1 MLSVLKVLKNG
12 KKVYKKTGEI
22 GEKVEN
28 TKIGKKL
35 TNKSIIKGTKKGVT
49 KLTKKLKPIL
59 KPKGNNYK
67 GKDIKI
73 NKDFK
78 IRKSKKKEE

>member
-1 MLSVLKVLKNG
+1 MLSALEALKKG

-28 TKIGKKL
+28 TKTGKKL
-35 TNKSIIKGTKKGVT
+35 TNKSIIKGTKKVAT
-49 KLTKKLKPIL
+49 STAKKLKPIL

-78 IRKSKKKEE
+78 IRKSKKK

>member
-1 MLSVLKVLKNG
+1 MISALETLKKG
-12 KKVYKKTGEI
+12 KKVYKKAGKL

-28 TKIGKKL
+28 TNIGKKL
-35 TNKSIIKGTKKGVT
+35 TNKSIIKSTKKVAT
-49 KLTKKLKPIL
+49 STAKKLKPIL

-78 IRKSKKKEE
+78 IRKGRNK

>member
-1 MLSVLKVLKNG
+1 MLYIIKGS
-12 KKVYKKTGEI
+12 KKVYKKTGEL
-22 GEKVEN
+22 GEKAEN
-28 TKIGKKL
+28 TSIGKKV
-35 TNKSIIKGTKKGVT
+35 TNENIIKSTKKGT
-49 KLTKKLKPIL
+49 IKIAKKIKPIL

-78 IRKSKKKEE
+78 IRKRRDK

>member
-1 MLSVLKVLKNG
+1 MLSALEALKKG

-35 TNKSIIKGTKKGVT
+35 TNKSIIKGTKKGT
-49 KLTKKLKPIL
+49 IKLAKKLKPIL

-78 IRKSKKKEE
+78 IRKRRNK

>member
-1 MLSVLKVLKNG
+1 MLSVLKVLKKG

-28 TKIGKKL
+28 TGISKKL
-35 TNKSIIKGTKKGVT
+35 TNKSIIKGTKKVAT
-49 KLTKKLKPIL
+49 STAKKLKPIL
-59 KPKGNNYK
+59 KPKRNNYK

-78 IRKSKKKEE
+78 IRKGRNK

>member
-1 MLSVLKVLKNG
+1 MLLSTIKSS
-12 KKVYKKTGEI
+12 KKVYKKAGKL
-22 GEKVEN
+22 GEKIEN
-28 TKIGKKL
+28 TGIGKKL
-35 TNKSIIKGTKKGVT
+35 TNKSIIKSTKKGAT

-78 IRKSKKKEE
+78 IRKGRDK

>member
-1 MLSVLKVLKNG
+1 MLLSTIKSS
-12 KKVYKKTGEI
+12 KKVYKKAGKL
-22 GEKVEN
+22 GEKIEN
-28 TKIGKKL
+28 TSIGKKL
-35 TNKSIIKGTKKGVT
+35 TNKSIIKNTKKGSI
-49 KLTKKLKPIL
+49 KLAKKLKPIL

-78 IRKSKKKEE
+78 IRKRRNK

>member
-1 MLSVLKVLKNG
+1 MLSALKGLKKG
-12 KKVYKKTGEI
+12 KKAYKKTGEI

-28 TKIGKKL
+28 TKTGKKL
-35 TNKSIIKGTKKGVT
+35 TNETIIKNTKKVAT
-49 KLTKKLKPIL
+49 IAVKKLKPIL
-59 KPKGNNYK
+59 KPKKNNYK

-78 IRKSKKKEE
+78 IRKRRNK

>member
-1 MLSVLKVLKNG
+1 MLLSTIKNS
-12 KKVYKKTGEI
+12 KKMYKKAGEI

-28 TKIGKKL
+28 TGIGKKL
-35 TNKSIIKGTKKGVT
+35 TNKSIIKNTKKGAT

-59 KPKGNNYK
+59 KPKGDNYK

-78 IRKSKKKEE
+78 IRKGRDK

>member
-1 MLSVLKVLKNG
+1 MLSTLKVLKKG

-28 TKIGKKL
+28 TKVGKKL
-35 TNKSIIKGTKKGVT
+35 TNENIIKNTKKVTT
-49 KLTKKLKPIL
+49 KLTKKL

-78 IRKSKKKEE
+78 IRKRRVK

>member
-1 MLSVLKVLKNG
+1 MLLSVIKSS

-22 GEKVEN
+22 GEKIEH

-35 TNKSIIKGTKKGVT
+35 TNKSIIKNTKKGAI
-49 KLTKKLKPIL
+49 KIAKKLKPIL
-59 KPKGNNYK
+59 KPKGDNYK

-78 IRKSKKKEE
+78 IKKRRDK